1 MTDRERGQK
10 RWMAGRWWVL
20 CLYQYINHYPQP
32 LVFFFIFHFSFS
44 ANHQIYVMASRFVE
58 HFDIDTP
65 LPDTVFEQEPQ
76 SPTLSTAS
84 SASSSS
90 SSSSSS
96 TAADHNK
103 NLTVKL
109 KRFIG
114 TIRKKDSY
122 QQQHRNLSAIFS

>member
-1 MTDRERGQK
+1 
-10 RWMAGRWWVL
+10 
-20 CLYQYINHYPQP
+20 
-32 LVFFFIFHFSFS
+32 
-44 ANHQIYVMASRFVE
+44 MASRFVE

-84 SASSSS
+84 SSSSS
-90 SSSSSS
+90 SSSSN
-96 TAADHNK
+96 AADHNK

>member
-1 MTDRERGQK
+1 
-10 RWMAGRWWVL
+10 
-20 CLYQYINHYPQP
+20 
-32 LVFFFIFHFSFS
+32 
-44 ANHQIYVMASRFVE
+44 MASRFVE